1 MREALSFGREA
12 AGEIKRLWGQWKREA
27 AERRAL
33 QEIVSKPH
41 DHWLKDAGLTHE
53 TARRLL
59 NRQSLSCTLFHGMR
73 SWMRLRN
80 AR

>member
-12 AGEIKRLWGQWKREA
+12 AEEIKRLWGQWKREA

-33 QEIVSKPH
+33 REIVSKPH

-53 TARRLL
+53 TGLRLL
-59 NRQSLSCTLFHGMR
+59 NRQPLSCTLFRGMR
-73 SWMRLRN
+73 NWMRQRN